1 MSYYVTTTIITY
13 TVDSTYVMS
22 TNLSLVGDTSQFNVT
37 DEQFKVVN
45 ILYSRN
51 DTILDNLDAYVGGVY
66 I

>member
-37 DEQFKVVN
+37 DEQFKAVN

-51 DTILDNLDAYVGGVY
+51 DTILGNLDAYVGGVY

>member
-1 MSYYVTTTIITY
+1 
-13 TVDSTYVMS
+13 MS

-37 DEQFKVVN
+37 DEQFKAVN

-51 DTILDNLDAYVGGVY
+51 DTILGNLDAYVGGVY